1 MKISASFLS
10 IKNDLQNNIIKLD
23 NTNIDYIH
31 LDIMDNLFVPNKTK
45 DINFVTQLLKDTKK
59 PLDVHLMVSDIF
71 KYIDDYKTLN
81 PEFITFHIEAYH
93 NPKEVIEYIKKNNIK
108 VGISLKPSTQVT
120 EIIKYLDI
128 IDLVLI
134 MSVEPGFGG
143 QEFIVETSNK
153 IKQIKKINPNII
165 VSIDGGINDIT
176 VDHCQDADII
186 VVGSYI
192 TNSDNYQEQINK
204 LKKEVV

>member
-108 VGISLKPSTQVT
+108 VGISLKPGTQVT

-153 IKQIKKINPNII
+153 IKQIKQINPNIT

-204 LKKEVV
+204 LKKEVL